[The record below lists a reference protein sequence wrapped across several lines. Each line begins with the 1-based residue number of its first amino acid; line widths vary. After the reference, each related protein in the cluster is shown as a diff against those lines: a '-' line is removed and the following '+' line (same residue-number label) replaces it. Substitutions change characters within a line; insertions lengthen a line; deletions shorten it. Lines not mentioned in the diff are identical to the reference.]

1 MLEIAQDCSVKT
13 SIEMQDKKNLIYL
26 QIVLKI

>member
-13 SIEMQDKKNLIYL
+13 SIEMQDKKNLFTC
-26 QIVLKI
+26 